1 MNAGW
6 LELPRSSSGSDYL
19 TGTYYDSD
27 GATRNYSYL
36 YDKSMYTSMWI
47 AYPLSASDLS
57 GTQATSNGWSAA
69 DGIPAS
75 DQINVWNASYNV
87 IYGQTA
93 YVDNASTA
101 SEYYARGH
109 QIPDAD
115 RQYNKTMLPQT
126 YYAIN
131 STPQIQNKFNGGIWQ
146 ELEKAVRAV
155 AQSSSDV
162 VYVAT
167 GPAFVRADGAGTET
181 VTRITPKGDPTKTC
195 PVPNYYWKVL
205 LKVKKSGDT
214 ITKACTIGF
223 WFVHQQ
229 YNDSSAYADHAVSV
243 NEIERRT
250 DLDLFANLPD
260 DLEDDAEANTSWTTF
275 QSF

>member
-6 LELPRSSSGSDYL
+6 LELPRSSSGSNYL

-27 GATRNYSYL
+27 GTTRNYSYL
-36 YDKSMYTSMWI
+36 YDKSKYTSMWI

-57 GTQATSNGWSAA
+57 GTQATANGWSAA
-69 DGIPAS
+69 SGIPTS
-75 DQINVWNASYNV
+75 NQVNVWSASYHV
-87 IYGQTA
+87 IYGQTD
-93 YVDNASTA
+93 YVDDATSA

-167 GPAFVRADGAGTET
+167 GPAFDRADVAGTET
-181 VTRITPKGDPTKTC
+181 VTWITPKGDPTKTC

-205 LKVKKSGDT
+205 LKVNRTNGVVTS
-214 ITKACTIGF
+214 ASTIGF
-223 WFVHQQ
+223 WFEHRQ
-229 YNDSSAYADHAVSV
+229 YEDSSDYLSHVVSI
-243 NEIERRT
+243 NTIEQRT
-250 DLDLFANLPD
+250 GLDLFANLPD
-260 DLEDDAEANTSWTTF
+260 NLEDTAESNTDWTTF
-275 QSF
+275 RKF